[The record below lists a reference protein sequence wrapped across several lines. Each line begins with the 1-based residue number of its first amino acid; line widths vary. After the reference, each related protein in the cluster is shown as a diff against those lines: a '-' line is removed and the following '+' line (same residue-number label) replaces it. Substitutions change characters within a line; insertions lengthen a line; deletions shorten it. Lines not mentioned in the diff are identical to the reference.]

1 MLDIQHY
8 IINNLLHIKVIPS
21 SGRTELK
28 CTEFSTAGTPV
39 VKENSGTQKEP
50 SREKLGSSRSLAGD
64 GRFLFGEENGRL
76 KLYLKAPPD
85 KNKANLELIK
95 FFKKELGLVVEI
107 KSGVT
112 SREKVL
118 RIVR

>member
-1 MLDIQHY
+1 MIELPHY
-8 IINNLLHIKVIPS
+8 ITNNLLHLKVIPH

-28 CTEFSTAGTPV
+28 
-39 VKENSGTQKEP
+39 
-50 SREKLGSSRSLAGD
+50 
-64 GRFLFGEENGRL
+64 EENGRL
-76 KLYLKAPPD
+76 KLYLKAAPE

-107 KSGVT
+107 KSGAT

-118 RIVR
+118 RILNQHP

>member
-1 MLDIQHY
+1 MLEIQRY
-8 IINNLLHIKVIPS
+8 ITNNLLHLKVIPS

-28 CTEFSTAGTPV
+28 
-39 VKENSGTQKEP
+39 
-50 SREKLGSSRSLAGD
+50 
-64 GRFLFGEENGRL
+64 EENGRL

-107 KSGVT
+107 KSGAT

-118 RIVR
+118 KIVR

>member
-1 MLDIQHY
+1 MDISFY
-8 IINNLLHIKVIPS
+8 ISNNLLHIKVIPS

-28 CTEFSTAGTPV
+28 
-39 VKENSGTQKEP
+39 
-50 SREKLGSSRSLAGD
+50 
-64 GRFLFGEENGRL
+64 EENDRL

-95 FFKKELGLVVEI
+95 FFKKEWGLVVVI
-107 KSGVT
+107 KFGAT